1 MTRILLATTLAFSMV
16 MTACAP
22 GSGAPSAAGQYAVQR
37 GTVQFDGDAYELY
50 WADSSGG
57 LHRMHTDQLRLV
69 QDPERTFLEVPPS
82 GDPILHLQ
90 QDEPISVHGE
100 DQQGAFSS
108 PWFPFLAGA
117 MLSNALSGRGGLA
130 ASGGPIIINNP
141 APGERAYQPN
151 TPAYRYPPTGSFGRG
166 EQLNGSLDSGKA
178 QVPDYARLQPSPY
191 ATTGKTAGTGGGVAA
206 SNKGGF
212 LKGAQAYSNSRGAT
226 GAGKPST
233 GLTKPSTGAGKPSTG
248 LSKPSTGSKGIGG
261 ARVGR
266 R

>member
-1 MTRILLATTLAFSMV
+1 MTRIFLATLLATSLVLS
-16 MTACAP
+16 ACAA
-22 GSGAPSAAGQYAVQR
+22 GSGAPSSAGQYAVQK
-37 GTVQFDGDAYELY
+37 GTIQFDGDQYELY

-57 LHRMHTDQLRLV
+57 LHRMHTDRLRLV
-69 QDPERTFLEVPPS
+69 QDPERTFLDVPQA

-90 QDEPISVHGE
+90 QDEPISVHAQ

-117 MLSNALSGRGGLA
+117 MLSNALGGRGGFG
-130 ASGGPIIINNP
+130 GGPIVINHP
-141 APGERAYQPN
+141 VPGENSTYAPN

-178 QVPDYARLQPSPY
+178 QLPDYARVQPAPY
-191 ATTGKTAGTGGGVAA
+191 ATSGKAAGTGGGVAA
-206 SNKGGF
+206 SSKGGF
-212 LKGAQAYSNSRGAT
+212 LKGSQAYGGSGAL
-226 GAGKPST
+226 AG
-233 GLTKPSTGAGKPSTG
+233 KPSTGAGKPSTG
-248 LSKPSTGSKGIGG
+248 VSKPSTGLGSSGSKGIGG